1 MVLSLSDLGTN
12 FFHGLVEIVL
22 FRKTSQES
30 RPAFLVHLASLC
42 LLFAVREKML
52 VQCQNLCVD
61 VSICYIRRC
70 VKTLE
75 NGGDC

>member
-12 FFHGLVEIVL
+12 FFHGVVKNST
-22 FRKTSQES
+22 FRKSSQES
-30 RPAFLVHLASLC
+30 RPAFLVHLAFLC
-42 LLFAVREKML
+42 LLFAVREKIL